1 MTAYNRA
8 DYISAAIESIISS
21 SLEDWELI
29 ITDDQSTDNTLNIAR
44 KYEALDKRIKV
55 YLNEKNLGD
64 YPNRNQAASYAI
76 GKYIKYVDADD
87 MIYPYTLEALVGF
100 MERFPDAGFG
110 MSSEASLDEPFPI
123 CISPE
128 EIYRE
133 HFDGFGHFERAP
145 GSAIIK
151 REAFN
156 RVKGFSGK
164 RMIGDY
170 EFWIKIS
177 RYYSMVKY
185 PHGIY
190 WNRHHDHQESKTD
203 YAKRNYAKLMADVM
217 NEALEHKDLPI
228 PKQEMEWLIRNQ
240 KPTILKRV
248 WKRLRN

>member
-8 DYISAAIESIISS
+8 EFISASIESVISS

-29 ITDDQSTDNTLNIAR
+29 ITDDQSTDNTLDIAR
-44 KYEALDKRIKV
+44 KYEALDKRVKV
-55 YLNEKNLGD
+55 FLNEKNLGD
-64 YPNRNQAASYAI
+64 YPNRNQVAGYAT
-76 GKYIKYVDADD
+76 GVYIKYVDADD
-87 MIYPYTLEALVGF
+87 MIYPYTLQALLGF
-100 MERFPDAGFG
+100 MERYPDAGFG
-110 MSSEASLDEPFPI
+110 VSSEASLDKPFPI
-123 CISPE
+123 CIGPA

-133 HFDGFGHFERAP
+133 HFNGFGHFDRSP

-156 RVKGFSGK
+156 KVKGFSGK

-190 WNRHHDHQESKTD
+190 WNRQHNNQESKTD
-203 YAKRNYAKLMADVM
+203 YAIRNYARLKADVM
-217 NEALEHKDLPI
+217 NEALEHPDLPI
-228 PKQEMEWLIRNQ
+228 PKQELEMFIRNQ
-240 KPTILKRV
+240 KPTILKRA
-248 WKRLRN
+248 WKKLRN